1 MINYSNIIILLF
13 SVFYNNAFILT
24 PVNKINFINTKHIN
38 KNFNIL
44 MNKKIKKIKNNN
56 NNSNNSLNNINNE
69 VRSFYEILK
78 KRSNNNNNNNN
89 DTNNL
94 NNTNDNFPSFYEF
107 LKKRSI
113 NDNIVEKNF
122 AINPTSKNLKLITSF
137 ITLQFAQTWV
147 YEMIHI
153 NSFFPTFM
161 YQDMHKMRD
170 FSRVNISKKYFY
182 IGYYPQYI
190 DSNKGPYYIGAFE
203 LNPKEREFIT
213 HIIIQNPNHCVENI
227 YDNEQIINFKKQLQ
241 ALCND
246 ATVFFK
252 YSNLNNTTLKRYY
265 YSWLYE

>member
-24 PVNKINFINTKHIN
+24 PVNKINFANN
-38 KNFNIL
+38 KKFNIL
-44 MNKKIKKIKNNN
+44 ITNKIKKIKNNN

-78 KRSNNNNNNNN
+78 KRSINNNTDINYE
-89 DTNNL
+89 
-94 NNTNDNFPSFYEF
+94 FPSFYEF
-107 LKKRSI
+107 LRKRSI
-113 NDNIVEKNF
+113 NNSIVRTNF
-122 AINPTSKNLKLITSF
+122 AINPSSKNLKLITSF

-182 IGYYPQYI
+182 IGYYPPYI

-203 LNPKEREFIT
+203 LNAKEREFIT

-227 YDNEQIINFKKQLQ
+227 YDNEQIINFKKQLE
-241 ALCND
+241 ALCSD

>member
-24 PVNKINFINTKHIN
+24 PVNKINFANN
-38 KNFNIL
+38 KKFNIL
-44 MNKKIKKIKNNN
+44 ITNKIKKIKNN

-69 VRSFYEILK
+69 VRSFYEILRE
-78 KRSNNNNNNNN
+78 RSINNNTDINYE
-89 DTNNL
+89 
-94 NNTNDNFPSFYEF
+94 FPSFYEF
-107 LKKRSI
+107 LRKRSI
-113 NDNIVEKNF
+113 NNSIVRTNF
-122 AINPTSKNLKLITSF
+122 AINPSSKNLKLITSF
-137 ITLQFAQTWV
+137 ITLQIAQTWV

-182 IGYYPQYI
+182 IGYYPPYI

-203 LNPKEREFIT
+203 LNAKEREFIT

-227 YDNEQIINFKKQLQ
+227 YDNEQIINFKKQLE
-241 ALCND
+241 ALCSD

>member
-13 SVFYNNAFILT
+13 SVFYNNAFILS
-24 PVNKINFINTKHIN
+24 PVNKINFANN

-44 MNKKIKKIKNNN
+44 MNKKIKKIRNNN
-56 NNSNNSLNNINNE
+56 NNSNNSLNNINKE
-69 VRSFYEILK
+69 VRSFYEILR
-78 KRSNNNNNNNN
+78 KRSINNNKSNNNL
-89 DTNNL
+89 TNINY
-94 NNTNDNFPSFYEF
+94 DFPSFYEF
-107 LKKRSI
+107 LRKHSI
-113 NDNIVEKNF
+113 NNNIVEKNF
-122 AINPTSKNLKLITSF
+122 AINPSSKNLKLITSF
-137 ITLQFAQTWV
+137 TTIQFAQTWV
-147 YEMIHI
+147 YEMIHL

-182 IGYYPQYI
+182 IGYYPPYI

-203 LNPKEREFIT
+203 LNAKEREFIT

-227 YDNEQIINFKKQLQ
+227 YDNEQIINFKKQLE
-241 ALCND
+241 ALCSD

>member
-1 MINYSNIIILLF
+1 MIKYSNIIILLF
-13 SVFYNNAFILT
+13 SVFYNNAFIVIK
-24 PVNKINFINTKHIN
+24 VNKINLINRKHIN

-44 MNKKIKKIKNNN
+44 MNSKINKIINN
-56 NNSNNSLNNINNE
+56 NNSNNSINNINDE
-69 VRSFYEILK
+69 
-78 KRSNNNNNNNN
+78 
-89 DTNNL
+89 
-94 NNTNDNFPSFYEF
+94 FPSFYEF
-107 LKKRSI
+107 LRKRSI

-122 AINPTSKNLKLITSF
+122 AINPSSKNLKLITSF